1 MFPDRPGVRVVGVS
15 RVGPIIRFDAV
26 TREVPQP
33 CPVCGVVS
41 SRVHSRYSREIA
53 DVAVASREVVL
64 RLAVRRLFCGNGGCG
79 RRIFAEQVSGLTV
92 RYGRRSLA
100 LRDVLRRF
108 ALALG
113 GRPAARLCAGVAS
126 AVSRMTLLRLIRALP
141 QPTVGGLTAVGVD
154 EFAFRKGRNYGT
166 ILVDMA
172 TRRPVDLLPEASSDA
187 LAAWLRE
194 HPGIEVIC
202 RDRAGYFADGAR
214 RGAPDAVQVA
224 DRWHLLANLTSAV
237 ERVLARKRSC
247 LNERDPD
254 QIPAPPIPQPAP
266 PDGPLAQRITRQ
278 HPQIQQMLGQGWTIS
293 AIARELHLDRKTVRR
308 YARSEVEGLLSSG
321 VRRASLIDPF
331 VPYLQ
336 RRWREG
342 CVNAAVLHSEIAAQ
356 GFGGSVKTVRRHL
369 QHWRVA
375 GAPVLA
381 PPTITP
387 RKAAGWIMRRCDD
400 LTDDER
406 ERLRTIIDRCDEIAT
421 TAGLATEFAMLL
433 QQLRGAELAAWTH
446 RAQAS
451 GIREISSFATTLHRD
466 WDAVVAGLTLP
477 YSNGPTEGN
486 VNRLKLIKRAMYGR
500 ARFDLLRL
508 RVLATS

>member
-1 MFPDRPGVRVVGVS
+1 MFPHRPGVRVVDVNE
-15 RVGPIIRFDAV
+15 VGSTIRFDAV
-26 TREVPQP
+26 TREIPQP
-33 CPVCGVVS
+33 CPVCGVAS

-53 DVAVASREVVL
+53 DVAVAGREVVL
-64 RLAVRRLFCGNGGCG
+64 RLAVRRLFCGNVECE

-92 RYGRRSLA
+92 RHGRRSLA

-126 AVSRMTLLRLIRALP
+126 SVSRMTLLRIIRALP
-141 QPTVGGLTAVGVD
+141 QPETGAMTVVGVD

-187 LAAWLRE
+187 LAAWLRD

-224 DRWHLLANLTSAV
+224 DRWHLMANLTSAV

-247 LNERDPD
+247 LNEQASER
-254 QIPAPPIPQPAP
+254 IPALPVPQPAP

-278 HPQIQQMLGQGWTIS
+278 HPQIRQMLGQGWTIS

-308 YARSEVEGLLSSG
+308 YARSEVEGLLNSG

-342 CVNAAVLHSEIAAQ
+342 CVNAAVLHSEIAGQ

-369 QHWRVA
+369 QHWRTA
-375 GAPVLA
+375 GVPVQA

-387 RKAAGWIMRRCDD
+387 RKAAGWIMRRSTD
-400 LTDDER
+400 LSDDER
-406 ERLRTIIDRCDEIAT
+406 GHLRAIVGRCDEIAT
-421 TAGLATEFAMLL
+421 TAGLAAEFATLL
-433 QQLRGAELAAWTH
+433 RHLRGAELAAWTQ

-466 WDAVVAGLTLP
+466 WDAVVAGLSLP
-477 YSNGPTEGN
+477 HSNGPTEGN
-486 VNRLKLIKRAMYGR
+486 VNRLKLIKRTMYGR

-508 RVLATS
+508 RVLATT